1 MHLIYPMVLWLLVVV
16 PPLAGLAMWVAWRR
30 NQRSI
35 DAYGDKR
42 IFGRFA
48 ETITSGTYLLK
59 AFCVVAGL
67 TMLVLALSRPSI
79 KEGKAEFPRGSI
91 DVIALVDASRSM
103 AVPDYKGTLDGTPY
117 QSSATR
123 LDMARHLILNDVI
136 PSLNYNRLGI
146 VTYSGSAFPMA
157 FLSDDMPALDWML
170 KRALVVGSAPGEGS
184 EMGMA
189 FDMAFQLFDLDSKP
203 GHRQIIVLFSDGGND
218 TDVQETHKLIGQMQQ
233 RGIEL
238 IIVGLGKTTPSP
250 IPIKLLSRGD
260 QQRYRDKEFYEHE
273 GQVVNS
279 RLEENNLLLM
289 RNMTGAR
296 YVRVVDPSD
305 FHIGMLI
312 SSTDVKILEGE
323 QELFMYP
330 LMLSMAL
337 FMVAL
342 FVPRVFRGA
351 GNNTSPSQSPSPD
364 RKGKRR

>member
-1 MHLIYPMVLWLLVVV
+1 MHLIYPMALWLLVIV
-16 PPLAGLAMWVAWRR
+16 PPLAGLALWVAWRR
-30 NQRSI
+30 NEHSVN
-35 DAYGDKR
+35 AYGDKR

-48 ETITSGTYLLK
+48 ETITSSTYLLK
-59 AFCVVAGL
+59 AFCIVLGL
-67 TMLVLALSRPSI
+67 TMLVVALSRPSI

-91 DVIALVDASRSM
+91 DVITIVDVSRSM
-103 AVPDYKGTLDGTPY
+103 AVPDYKGTLDGTDY

-123 LDMARHLILNDVI
+123 LDMARHLILTDVI

-189 FDMAFQLFDLDSKP
+189 FNMAFQLFDLDSKP

-218 TDVQETHKLIGQMQQ
+218 TELSETHKLIGQMQK

-250 IPIKLLSRGD
+250 IPIELLSRGD
-260 QQRYRDKEFYEHE
+260 QQRFYNQEFYEHE
-273 GQVVNS
+273 GQIVNS

-296 YVRVVDPSD
+296 YVRVVTPSD
-305 FHIGMLI
+305 FRIGTLI
-312 SSTDVKILEGE
+312 SSTEVKILEGE

-342 FVPRVFRGA
+342 FVPRVVRGA
-351 GNNTSPSQSPSPD
+351 GNTRPQSGPRS
-364 RKGKRR
+364 GSTRRR